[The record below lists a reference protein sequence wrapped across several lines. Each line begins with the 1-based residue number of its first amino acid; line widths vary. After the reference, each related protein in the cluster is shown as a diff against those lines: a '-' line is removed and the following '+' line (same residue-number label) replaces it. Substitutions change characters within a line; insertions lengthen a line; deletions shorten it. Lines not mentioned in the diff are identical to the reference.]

1 MSKRLAIVFFIVI
14 AAVILAV
21 AGFCLMLF
29 LAPGFSAFGIKYIR
43 ADTHVV
49 NTGKIN
55 ISETKAFK
63 SSGGFNGDLIIET
76 SEVPVNIIFSQD
88 FDFHFRYYENYVG
101 ITNSDYDDPTIS
113 ITKTPQGDC
122 VIKTQEFEKFVYESS
137 SSERYLDVFVP
148 LAIVGG
154 DGATTRDL
162 TINTKKS
169 LIKFVKEKED
179 ARTASFNNVTIN
191 TENSKVVYD
200 SNFHAMNFYYYTNH
214 TIKILGSN
222 EQEVFAANYN
232 LESRMG
238 KIVING
244 NVSGNVHAKTK
255 NGDISLESCKN
266 LYVETKC
273 GDIRCTKADQKIT
286 VRGIAKISTTAGR
299 VTLGE
304 IKGNGDNQ
312 ITTGGG
318 AVNID
323 KMKDGII
330 TTKRGSIR
338 VKSVNDVVL
347 TSNVGNIYV
356 EEALSAI
363 VVDSKRG
370 KVELGAEGLTVN
382 NPHIY
387 SRIGRVYLKSA
398 SGKVYIETIK
408 SNIEFANKDSENIE
422 IIGGRKVKATKLT
435 GKVHI
440 VSNGNTE
447 LEFDEITNETVVE
460 LGDNCTSAIIRAE
473 KNTAVNTKFYFAGK
487 SVIRYEDGS
496 DVKRGQTID
505 NTSMGVVTDRSIK
518 VIGKNAEIHAY
529 FKKP

>member
-1 MSKRLAIVFFIVI
+1 MSKRLAIIFFIVI
-14 AAVILAV
+14 AAIIFAV

-76 SEVPVNIIFSQD
+76 SEVPINIIFSQD
-88 FDFHFRYYENYVG
+88 FDFHFRYYENYIG
-101 ITNSDYDDPTIS
+101 ITSSDFDDPSIS
-113 ITKTPQGDC
+113 ITKNAQGDC
-122 VIKTQEFEKFVYESS
+122 IIKTQEFEKFVYESS
-137 SSERYLDVFVP
+137 SSERYLDIFIP
-148 LAIVGG
+148 LAIVGD

-162 TINTKKS
+162 TINTKRS
-169 LIKFVKEKED
+169 PIKFTKEIED

-191 TENSKVVYD
+191 TKNSKIVYE
-200 SNFHAMNFYYYTNH
+200 SNLHAINFYYYTNH
-214 TIKILGSN
+214 TIRVLGDK
-222 EQEVFAANYN
+222 EQEVFATHYN
-232 LESRMG
+232 LESRSG

-244 NVSGNVHAKTK
+244 DVAGNIHAKTN

-273 GDIRCTKADQKIT
+273 GDIKSIKADQKIT
-286 VRGIAKISTTAGR
+286 IRGIAKITTTAGR
-299 VTLGE
+299 VNLGE

-312 ITTGGG
+312 IITGGG

-330 TTKRGSIR
+330 TTKRGAIR
-338 VKSVNDVVL
+338 VKSVNNVVL

-356 EEALSAI
+356 EEALSKI
-363 VVDSKRG
+363 VVDAKRG
-370 KVELGAEGLTVN
+370 KVELGAEGLTIN

-387 SRIGRVYLKSA
+387 SRIGRVYLKAA

-408 SNIEFANKDSENIE
+408 SNIEFANKDSEDIE
-422 IIGGRKVKATKLT
+422 IIGGKKVKATRLA

-440 VSNGNTE
+440 VTNGDAE
-447 LEFDEITNETVVE
+447 LNFEKITDETVIE
-460 LGDNCTSAIIRAE
+460 LGDNCKNAIIRAE
-473 KNTAVNTKFYFAGK
+473 KNTALDTKFYFVGK
-487 SVIRYEDGS
+487 LVVRYEDGS
-496 DVKRGQTID
+496 AVKRGESID
-505 NTSMGVVTDRSIK
+505 NTSMGVAGKASIK
-518 VIGKNAEIHAY
+518 VIGKYAEIYAY
-529 FKKP
+529 FKQP